1 MSEFTCQFC
10 DNKIFASLNLLKV
23 HQKSVTCLKRQ
34 GKTLEEINNNRP
46 ECEHCGKKLSS
57 AANLRRHYTICQKNP
72 NNTNNQEEI
81 ENNKPECEYCNKKLS
96 CVTSLKNH
104 YTKCPT
110 KKQLDQEKTVSNL
123 DSDHDTH
130 SNTESNAESNI
141 NSDFETNNTSEL
153 KNRIALLEKTLLKLV
168 KKYNIDLE

>member
-10 DNKIFASLNLLKV
+10 ENKQFASFHLLKI

-34 GKTLEEINNNRP
+34 GKTQEEINNNRP

-57 AANLRRHYTICQKNP
+57 AANVRRHYTICQKNP
-72 NNTNNQEEI
+72 ENKNNEEEI
-81 ENNKPECEYCNKKLS
+81 ERNKPECEYCNKKLS
-96 CVTSLKNH
+96 SITSLRNH

-110 KKQLDQEKTVSNL
+110 KKQLDQQKTVNNS
-123 DSDHDTH
+123 DSDHDTQ
-130 SNTESNAESNI
+130 SNAESNAESNV
-141 NSDFETNNTSEL
+141 NSDSEINNTSKL
-153 KNRIALLEKTLLKLV
+153 KNRIAILEKTLLKLV